1 MNKTP
6 SDLLLYKLIPF
17 INGNMR
23 ETKEDRINKWML
35 DYVEWTDENK
45 NICIKDLPFYSAE
58 IAKSVINDSPIK
70 NDRFFWFAVLGAK
83 KMIPYDIWRELHDCS
98 NLAAT
103 RSYQVVY
110 SNRKRIQLG
119 KGQLTIEESYQ
130 HSNKR
135 KREK

>member
-35 DYVEWTDENK
+35 DYIKWIDEDGMDLINQYKTLVTDTV
-45 NICIKDLPFYSAE
+45 L
-58 IAKSVINDSPIK
+58 K
-70 NDRFFWFAVLGAK
+70 NDRLFWFAIVGTK
-83 KMIPYDIWRELHDCS
+83 QMIPYDIWRELKDCS
-98 NLAAT
+98 NFTAINGYQLIYST
-103 RSYQVVY
+103 R
-110 SNRKRIQLG
+110 KTIEGG